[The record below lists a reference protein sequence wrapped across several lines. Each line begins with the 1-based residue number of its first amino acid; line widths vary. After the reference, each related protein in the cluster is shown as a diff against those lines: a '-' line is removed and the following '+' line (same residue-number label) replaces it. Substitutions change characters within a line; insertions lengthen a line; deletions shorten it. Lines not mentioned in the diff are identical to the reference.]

1 MTIEPYLDELQDYA
15 DKVHRVE
22 LLAAR
27 VEYFAGLGRMN
38 EDDELFEAHLDRFLD
53 WFLFER
59 IIPQTGR
66 TILDNFLESAETEP
80 ERQEVFRGFSRNVHS
95 LFVVRRSKEDGI
107 HLRDM
112 LSQQKYFARV
122 EIPGAFTKGQP
133 FEARLLPLGEEWYF
147 SKGYIF
153 HPLTAL
159 KAIEKRIKKL
169 DPADAFAPRA
179 LIRDLAIR
187 RLKADRYKHI
197 NPEQFYQF

>member
-1 MTIEPYLDELQDYA
+1 MTIELYLDELQAYA
-15 DKVHRVE
+15 DRAHHSE

-38 EDDELFEAHLDRFLD
+38 EDDELFEAHLDRYLD

-59 IIPQTGR
+59 VIQQTGR
-66 TILDNFLESAETEP
+66 SILETFLESPDLALDKK
-80 ERQEVFRGFSRNVHS
+80 EVFQGFLKNVHS
-95 LFVVRRSKEDGI
+95 LFVVRRPEKDGVQ
-107 HLRDM
+107 LRDM
-112 LSQQKYFARV
+112 ISQEKYFALV

-159 KAIEKRIKKL
+159 KAIEKRIKKI
-169 DPADAFAPRA
+169 DVEDAMAHRA